1 MSPPRLSEK
10 WQNLLDLIWQ
20 PNSYKVKE
28 PNLQQE
34 GEVAPIGSWITR
46 YQARGHTKRYWYY
59 KWLAIEPVFP
69 TRTGKLSRYKHLG
82 KAGSPA
88 YLEAVSQLVRRDKI
102 EGKGQAIK
110 TLKAG
115 LADLSEEGMKNRTKW
130 GASSRNFLRELT
142 HIYSWLRE
150 WWVGYEWSLSGGA

>member
-1 MSPPRLSEK
+1 MPSKRPNQQDLANRVDGLAALLSALEEE
-10 WQNLLDLIWQ
+10 LLH
-20 PNSYKVKE
+20 
-28 PNLQQE
+28 LQEE

-59 KWLAIEPVFP
+59 KWQAIDPVFP
-69 TRTGKLSRYKHLG
+69 TRAGKLSRYKHLG

-102 EGKGQAIK
+102 EGLGQAIK

-115 LADLSEEGMKNRTKW
+115 LADSVDHKVSFRE
-130 GASSRNFLRELT
+130 ASF
-142 HIYSWLRE
+142 
-150 WWVGYEWSLSGGA
+150 